1 MISAIVAP
9 AVGRTIDRLGGR
21 RVMSLGSI
29 VAGIA
34 LLAIAH
40 VHSVVALYLAWGLAG
55 IAMAMTMYDAA
66 FATLSQHSGT
76 SYRTA
81 LTALTLMGGLASTVF
96 WPTSLKGLEWIGW
109 RDTIVFFAL
118 LQLAVCLP
126 LHLAFVPRGAS
137 ATAPAKAGAS
147 HGEGTLPERSR
158 RIAFVGL
165 ACAFALNGFIVSVLT
180 VHLISVLQ
188 RQGLTLETAVWI
200 GSFFG
205 PMQVAGRILEF
216 SVGRRFASRT
226 IGMLALSLLTIAICV
241 LLALDGQT
249 AVALL
254 FAVIF
259 GFSNGVVTIVR
270 GTVPAELFGRTGYGR
285 TLGNLAAPALVA
297 RAIAPLAFAP
307 LSSVSRC
314 RRPMRGG
321 ARRFSPTCRARTHC
335 CSSDSIG
342 ARSRRRRSTAV
353 RITSCRPI
361 SATIRRSRM
370 PRRRPA
376 RHSIRAPRPCAD
388 PARWRAASRRTWC
401 GRSPPTAAM
410 RQ

>member
-1 MISAIVAP
+1 MTPPTVWRLVPALGITQVISWGTLYYSIAVLGASMRTDLGISSTALFGAYSASLMISAIVAP

-40 VHSVVALYLAWGLAG
+40 VHSVLALYLAWGLAG

-126 LHLAFVPRGAS
+126 LHLVFVPRGAS

-216 SVGRRFASRT
+216 SVGRRFASRI
-226 IGMLALSLLTIAICV
+226 IGMLALSLLVIAICV
-241 LLALDGQT
+241 LIALDGQT

-285 TLGNLAAPALVA
+285 TLGNLAAAALVA

-307 LSSVSRC
+307 LALPQTAAFGWLFALLAMAILSMASF
-314 RRPMRGG
+314 
-321 ARRFSPTCRARTHC
+321 AL
-335 CSSDSIG
+335 
-342 ARSRRRRSTAV
+342 AV
-353 RITSCRPI
+353 RV
-361 SATIRRSRM
+361 
-370 PRRRPA
+370 
-376 RHSIRAPRPCAD
+376 
-388 PARWRAASRRTWC
+388 RRT
-401 GRSPPTAAM
+401 
-410 RQ
+410 